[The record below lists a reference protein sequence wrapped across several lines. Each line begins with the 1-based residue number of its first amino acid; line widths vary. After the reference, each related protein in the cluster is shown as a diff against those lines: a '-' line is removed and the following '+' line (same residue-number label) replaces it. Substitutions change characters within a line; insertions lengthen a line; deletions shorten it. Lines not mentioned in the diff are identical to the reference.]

1 MNIAKNTLSIVTGA
15 TGGLGKEIS
24 KSILAQ
30 QGKLVFI
37 ARDQQKIDSF
47 GSEIGEL
54 KNESFYSIHANL
66 NIDADLAHI
75 EKDLVDILKNNTGVD
90 EVFLFNNASSIDPIA
105 LIEDVSFNE
114 VSRALTVNIASAYA
128 LTAAL
133 LRLKQKFAI
142 KKVNIINISSG
153 VSVNAVTGWST
164 YCISKAGLNMLSKCV
179 AVEKNDDGVFSLS
192 INPGPI
198 NTDMQEKIRNADAEK
213 IPATKKFET
222 MYTEGKLQSASA
234 VTEKLF
240 RILTSNDFSNG
251 DFLDFNKLNC

>member
-1 MNIAKNTLSIVTGA
+1 MKISKNTLSIITGA

-30 QGKLVFI
+30 QGKLVFL

-47 GSEIGEL
+47 ESEFGEL
-54 KNESFYSIHANL
+54 NNESFYTIRANL
-66 NIDADLAHI
+66 NFDADLAHI
-75 EKDLVDILKNNTGVD
+75 EKSLVDILKKNAEVD

-105 LIEDVSFNE
+105 LIEDVSFE
-114 VSRALTVNIASAYA
+114 EISRALTVNIASAYA

-133 LRLKQKFAI
+133 LRLKQKYAI
-142 KKVNIINISSG
+142 NKVNIINMSSG
-153 VSVNAVTGWST
+153 VSINAVTGWSA
-164 YCISKAGLNMLSKCV
+164 YCISKAGMNMLSKCV
-179 AVEKNDDGVFSLS
+179 ALEKNDDSVFSLS

-198 NTDMQEKIRNADAEK
+198 NTDMQVKIRNADAEK

-222 MYTEGKLQSASA
+222 MYTQGKLQSPSA

-240 RILTSNDFSNG
+240 RVLALNDFANG
-251 DFLDFNKLNC
+251 DFLDFNQLN

>member
-30 QGKLVFI
+30 HGKLVFV

-47 GSEIGEL
+47 VSEIGEL
-54 KNESFYSIHANL
+54 KNDSFYTIHANL
-66 NIDADLAHI
+66 YLDADLAHV
-75 EKDLVDILKNNTGVD
+75 EKDLVDILKKNEGVD

-105 LIEDVSFNE
+105 LIEDVSFEE
-114 VSRALTVNIASAYA
+114 VSRTLTVNIASAYA

-142 KKVNIINISSG
+142 NKVNIINISSG
-153 VSVNAVTGWST
+153 VAVNAVTGWSA

-213 IPATKKFET
+213 IPATKKFES
-222 MYTEGKLQSASA
+222 MYTEGKLQSPSA

-240 RILTSNDFSNG
+240 RVLTSNDFANG
-251 DFLDFNKLNC
+251 DFLDFNKLN